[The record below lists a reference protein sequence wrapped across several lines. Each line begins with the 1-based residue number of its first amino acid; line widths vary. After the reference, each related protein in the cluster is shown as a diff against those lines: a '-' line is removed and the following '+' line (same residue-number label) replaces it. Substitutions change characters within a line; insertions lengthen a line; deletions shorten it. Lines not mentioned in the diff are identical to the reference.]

1 MYILKKMVSVN
12 QKMMIKV
19 AIVLVSVAVYTYST
33 QKKANDNAPQAPQ
46 ETLGSKLKSLK
57 FSGLPLGKK
66 LKSLE
71 FSGLPLGKKLK
82 SLEFSG
88 LPLGKK
94 LKSLNFSGLPLGAP
108 LKSLNFSKLPLGRII
123 GSDEEPLPKWIW
135 GIVVTL
141 VLFKIFEKPLQNLV
155 EK

>member
-88 LPLGKK
+88 LPLG
-94 LKSLNFSGLPLGAP
+94 AP